1 LVAFALSPVH
11 KFKFLLRW
19 NLITEPK
26 RKELDERAKAA
37 LSIVARGLNSVG
49 TNYNTLSSTLEGL
62 VDDSDDDETDE
73 STLDPALETEFKT
86 LRKNKEFKT
95 LMGKLEHP
103 SKVINPKEKR
113 NELMALLWQ
122 LTESLPF
129 SRMLLKIFA
138 GFSLSTVECER
149 DFSWLQ
155 HLLQDKRISLSS
167 SMAVASL
174 LARKCSRFFSFE
186 GQSVAVKPNQILV
199 DLVNGDTRP
208 KKKQKR
214 ISVSKRLVELE
225 DSDWGSD
232 VEVEVNSRLPVED
245 SLSVTSSQPTSLAL
259 IADPHNNIEVHAEN
273 TRFRRGPSRRA
284 KKHQDPRVA
293 LFIQYE
299 RGIIESTE
307 CLKES
312 NYFLEHGVF
321 PESSSLSEANTQE
334 DEESSEQPETSE
346 EEEIEE
352 EEEDKS
358 E

>member
-1 LVAFALSPVH
+1 LSDSIEAFFLDLIFATSTKDGDRSRKFNFFKNIYVLVAFALSPVH

-186 GQSVAVKPNQILV
+186 GQSVGVKPNQILV
-199 DLVNGDTRP
+199 DLVNGDTRC
-208 KKKQKR
+208 
-214 ISVSKRLVELE
+214 ILY
-225 DSDWGSD
+225 G
-232 VEVEVNSRLPVED
+232 
-245 SLSVTSSQPTSLAL
+245 T
-259 IADPHNNIEVHAEN
+259 
-273 TRFRRGPSRRA
+273 
-284 KKHQDPRVA
+284 
-293 LFIQYE
+293 
-299 RGIIESTE
+299 
-307 CLKES
+307 
-312 NYFLEHGVF
+312 
-321 PESSSLSEANTQE
+321 
-334 DEESSEQPETSE
+334 
-346 EEEIEE
+346 
-352 EEEDKS
+352 
-358 E
+358 